1 MFSVYEQNIIT
12 SVPYLAPLFR
22 RWVSDF
28 GYRIGYGSRSHTV
41 HTTENYIL
49 KSYGKNSVKS
59 SVNHDPTSTISKR
72 TVIRTPSEELI
83 LGVGDEPGPREIM
96 RTTEYKVVVDE
107 DRTVKD
113 YNN

>member
-1 MFSVYEQNIIT
+1 MPF
-12 SVPYLAPLFR
+12 LAPLFR

-41 HTTENYIL
+41 RTTENYIL

-59 SVNHDPTSTISKR
+59 SVNHDPTSTVSKR
-72 TVIRTPSEELI
+72 AVKRTPSEELI
-83 LGVGDEPGPREIM
+83 LGAGDEPGPREIM

-107 DRTVKD
+107 NKTIND
-113 YNN
+113 YHN